1 MRKKPRIR
9 QKIRIMRRALRMERR
24 EHKSSFYVY
33 FILRI
38 LVILMMVLQ
47 FFNKNYENVFLC
59 ILTLLLLTVP
69 SFIQV
74 NFKVELP
81 TGLEITILF
90 FVFAAEILGEIS
102 AYYIKFPMWD
112 TILHTIN
119 GFLMAAIGFYL
130 VDFLNRNTKTRFN
143 LSPAFLSLVAFCFSM
158 TIGVIWE
165 MFEWAMDHFL
175 GFDMQK
181 DTVVDHINS
190 VALDPTKTN
199 TVVRIEHIKEVVVNG
214 KELGVGGYLDI
225 GLHDTMKD
233 LTVNL
238 IGAVVF
244 SVIGFIYVKNRDKS
258 ILAKSFIPVNK
269 TKDKDYLQQSIE
281 IEEKEEEERLEKQLE
296 KKEDK

>member
-59 ILTLLLLTVP
+59 ILTLLLLTIP

-102 AYYIKFPMWD
+102 AYYIKFPVWD

-165 MFEWAMDHFL
+165 MFEWSMDHFL
-175 GFDMQK
+175 GLDMQK
-181 DTVVDHINS
+181 DTVVHHINS

-199 TVVRIEHIKEVVVNG
+199 TVVKIDNIKEVVING

-225 GLHDTMKD
+225 GLNDTMKD

>member
-1 MRKKPRIR
+1 MKKKGRFR
-9 QKIRIMRRALRMERR
+9 QKIRVMRRALKMERR

-47 FFNKNYENVFLC
+47 FFNRNYENVFLC

-130 VDFLNRNTKTRFN
+130 VDFLNRNTKTKFN

-165 MFEWAMDHFL
+165 MFEWSMDHFL

-181 DTVVDHINS
+181 DTVVNHINS
-190 VALDPTKTN
+190 VTLDPTKTN
-199 TVVRIEHIKEVVVNG
+199 TVVRIDNIKEVIING

-233 LTVNL
+233 LAVNL
-238 IGAVVF
+238 VGAVVF

-258 ILAKSFIPVNK
+258 NFARKFIPRNK
-269 TKDKDYLQQSIE
+269 SEDRDYLKQSME
-281 IEEKEEEERLEKQLE
+281 IE
-296 KKEDK
+296 KKEQEEKKENSEDRK